1 MKEKEA
7 RREQRA
13 QRRIERRRDGMRE
26 RSMGA
31 ERYRE
36 GGKRGEQLQASF
48 FSKSFLMKK
57 ECFLSA
63 FELNLMCTAC
73 RGLE

>member
-1 MKEKEA
+1 
-7 RREQRA
+7 
-13 QRRIERRRDGMRE
+13 
-26 RSMGA
+26 MGGEEISIRA

-63 FELNLMCTAC
+63 FELNLMCTSD
-73 RGLE
+73 